1 MSLSE
6 RIQDFSLQRIST
18 PLGQVAYRSAGTE
31 GQPLWIL
38 LHGIGSASGSWLA
51 QLQAAQGLGVRILAW
66 DAPGY
71 GQSTP
76 VQPDQPK
83 ASDYA
88 ARLWAWLDALGSGPV
103 HLVGHS
109 LGCLMASAAAQA
121 QPKRVKHLWLL
132 APAAGYGLADPQVRA
147 RKLQERLEKLQTLG
161 PAGMAAQRASAM
173 LSPAASA
180 EQLAWVEHTMAQVI
194 PAGYTQ
200 ASQMLAGDDLATYL
214 RGLSCP
220 VDVACGQ
227 ADRITPAQGCAE
239 LAAGLGLPFH
249 LLGEVGHAC
258 PLEAA
263 ERVNDLMFTTS
274 SELA

>member
-121 QPKRVKHLWLL
+121 QPERVKHLWLL

-239 LAAGLGLPFH
+239 LAVGLGLPFH

>member
-6 RIQDFSLQRIST
+6 RIQDFPLQRIST

-88 ARLWAWLDALGSGPV
+88 ARLWAWLDALGSGPL

-147 RKLQERLEKLQTLG
+147 RKLQDRLEKLQTLG

-258 PLEAA
+258 PLEAS
-263 ERVNDLMFTTS
+263 ERVNDLLFTTVG
-274 SELA
+274 EGA

>member
-6 RIQDFSLQRIST
+6 RIQDFPLQRIST
-18 PLGQVAYRSAGTE
+18 PLGQVAYRSAGSE
-31 GQPLWIL
+31 GQPLWVL

-51 QLQAAQGLGVRILAW
+51 QLQAAQRLGVRILAW

-76 VQPDQPK
+76 VQPDQPL
-83 ASDYA
+83 ARDYA
-88 ARLWAWLDALGSGPV
+88 ARLWAWMDALGCGPV

-121 QPKRVKHLWLL
+121 QPQRVKHLWLL

-161 PAGMAAQRASAM
+161 PVGMAAQRASAM
-173 LSPAASA
+173 LSSAASA
-180 EQLAWVEHTMAQVI
+180 EQLAWVEHTMSQVI

-200 ASQMLAGDDLATYL
+200 ASQMLAGDDLASYL
-214 RGLSCP
+214 TGLACP

-239 LAAGLGLPFH
+239 LAARLGLPFH

-263 ERVNDLMFTTS
+263 DRVNDLLFTMS

>member
-6 RIQDFSLQRIST
+6 RIQDFPLQRIST

-121 QPKRVKHLWLL
+121 QPERVKHLWLL

-147 RKLQERLEKLQTLG
+147 RKLQDRLEKLQTLG

-263 ERVNDLMFTTS
+263 ERVNDLLFTTS

>member
-6 RIQDFSLQRIST
+6 RIQDFPLQRIST
-18 PLGQVAYRSAGTE
+18 PLGQVAYRSSGTE
-31 GQPLWIL
+31 GQPLWVL

-51 QLQAAQGLGVRILAW
+51 QLQAAQRLGVRILAW

-121 QPKRVKHLWLL
+121 QPERVKHLWLL

-263 ERVNDLMFTTS
+263 ERVNDLLFTTS

>member
-6 RIQDFSLQRIST
+6 RIQDFPLQRIST

-31 GQPLWIL
+31 GQPLWVL

-121 QPKRVKHLWLL
+121 QPERVKHLWLL

-173 LSPAASA
+173 LSSSASA
-180 EQLAWVEHTMAQVI
+180 DQLAWVEHTMAQVI

>member
-6 RIQDFSLQRIST
+6 RIQDFPLQRIST

-31 GQPLWIL
+31 GQPLWVL

-121 QPKRVKHLWLL
+121 HPERVKHLWLL
-132 APAAGYGLADPQVRA
+132 APAAGYGLADPQVRE
-147 RKLQERLEKLQTLG
+147 RKLHERLDKLQSLG

-180 EQLAWVEHTMAQVI
+180 EHLA
-194 PAGYTQ
+194 
-200 ASQMLAGDDLATYL
+200 
-214 RGLSCP
+214 
-220 VDVACGQ
+220 
-227 ADRITPAQGCAE
+227 
-239 LAAGLGLPFH
+239 
-249 LLGEVGHAC
+249 
-258 PLEAA
+258 
-263 ERVNDLMFTTS
+263 
-274 SELA
+274 

>member
-6 RIQDFSLQRIST
+6 RILDFPLQNIST
-18 PLGQVAYRSAGTE
+18 PLGHVAYRRAGSE
-31 GQPLWIL
+31 GQPLWVL

-51 QLQAAQGLGVRILAW
+51 QLQAAKQRGVHILAW

-76 VQPDQPK
+76 VQPDQPL
-83 ASDYA
+83 ARDYA
-88 ARLWAWLDALGSGPV
+88 ARLWAWLDALGCGRV

-109 LGCLMASAAAQA
+109 LGCLMASAAAQS
-121 QPKRVKHLWLL
+121 QPERVQHLWLL
-132 APAAGYGLADPQVRA
+132 APAAGYGLAAPEVRA
-147 RKLQERLEKLQTLG
+147 RKLHERLEKLQTLG

-173 LSPAASA
+173 LSPTASA
-180 EQLAWVEHTMAQVI
+180 EQLAWVEHSMAQVI

-200 ASQMLAGDDLATYL
+200 ASQMLAGDDLASHL
-214 RGLSCP
+214 RGLACP

-239 LAAGLGLPFH
+239 LAARLGLPFH

-258 PLEAA
+258 ALEAS
-263 ERVNDLMFTTS
+263 ERVNDLLFTAG
-274 SELA
+274 SEGA

>member
-6 RIQDFSLQRIST
+6 RIQDFPLQRIST

-31 GQPLWIL
+31 GQPLWVL

-51 QLQAAQGLGVRILAW
+51 QLQAAQRLGVRILAW

-147 RKLQERLEKLQTLG
+147 RKLQDRLDKLQTLG

-180 EQLAWVEHTMAQVI
+180 EQLAWVEQTMAQVI

-263 ERVNDLMFTTS
+263 ERVNDLLFTTS

>member
-121 QPKRVKHLWLL
+121 QPERVKHLWLL

-173 LSPAASA
+173 LSSSASA
-180 EQLAWVEHTMAQVI
+180 DQLAWVEHTMAQVI

>member
-6 RIQDFSLQRIST
+6 RIQDFPLQRIST

-31 GQPLWIL
+31 GQPLWVL

-51 QLQAAQGLGVRILAW
+51 QLQAAQRLGVRILAW

-147 RKLQERLEKLQTLG
+147 RKLQDRLEKLQTLG

>member
-51 QLQAAQGLGVRILAW
+51 QLQAAQRLGVRILAW

-121 QPKRVKHLWLL
+121 QPERVKHLWLL

>member
-1 MSLSE
+1 MSLAE
-6 RIQDFSLQRIST
+6 RIQDFPLRRIST

-31 GQPLWIL
+31 GQPLWVL

-121 QPKRVKHLWLL
+121 QPERVKHLWLL

-147 RKLQERLEKLQTLG
+147 RKLQDRLEKLQTLG

-180 EQLAWVEHTMAQVI
+180 EQLAWVEQTMAQVI

-263 ERVNDLMFTTS
+263 ERVNDLLFTTS

>member
-18 PLGQVAYRSAGTE
+18 PLGQVAYRCAGTE

-121 QPKRVKHLWLL
+121 QPERVKHLWLL

>member
-6 RIQDFSLQRIST
+6 RIQDFPLQRIST

-121 QPKRVKHLWLL
+121 QPERVKHLWLL

-147 RKLQERLEKLQTLG
+147 RKLQDRLEKLQTLG

-180 EQLAWVEHTMAQVI
+180 EQLAWVEQTMAQVI

-214 RGLSCP
+214 RGLSSP

-263 ERVNDLMFTTS
+263 ERVNDLLFTTS

>member
-6 RIQDFSLQRIST
+6 RIQDFPLQRIST

-121 QPKRVKHLWLL
+121 QPERVKHLWLL

-180 EQLAWVEHTMAQVI
+180 EQLAWVEQTMAQVI

>member
-1 MSLSE
+1 MSMSE
-6 RIQDFSLQRIST
+6 RILDFPLQRTST
-18 PLGQVAYRSAGTE
+18 RLGQVAYRHAGSE
-31 GQPLWIL
+31 GQSLWVL

-51 QLQAAQGLGVRILAW
+51 QLQAAQQRGVRILAW

-76 VQPDQPK
+76 VQPDQPL
-83 ASDYA
+83 ARDYA
-88 ARLWAWLDALGSGPV
+88 ARLWSWLDALGCGPV

-121 QPKRVKHLWLL
+121 QPQRVKHLWLL

-147 RKLQERLEKLQTLG
+147 RKLHERLEKLQTLG

-173 LSPAASA
+173 LSSSASA
-180 EQLAWVEHTMAQVI
+180 DQLAWVEHTMAQVI

-200 ASQMLAGDDLATYL
+200 ASQMLAGDDLASYL
-214 RGLSCP
+214 TGLACP

-239 LAAGLGLPFH
+239 LAARLGLPFH

-258 PLEAA
+258 PLEAS
-263 ERVNDLMFTTS
+263 ERVNDLLFTTA
-274 SELA
+274 SEGA

>member
-121 QPKRVKHLWLL
+121 QPERVKHLWLL

-180 EQLAWVEHTMAQVI
+180 EQLAWVEHTMAQVT

>member
-121 QPKRVKHLWLL
+121 QPERVKHLWLL

-147 RKLQERLEKLQTLG
+147 RKLQDRLEKLQTLG

-173 LSPAASA
+173 LSPAAST

>member
-6 RIQDFSLQRIST
+6 RIQDFPLQRIST

-31 GQPLWIL
+31 GQPLWVL

-121 QPKRVKHLWLL
+121 QPERVKHLWLL
-132 APAAGYGLADPQVRA
+132 ALAAGYGLADPQVRA
-147 RKLQERLEKLQTLG
+147 RKLQDRLEKLQTLG

-214 RGLSCP
+214 RGLSSP

-239 LAAGLGLPFH
+239 LAAGLGVPFH

>member
-121 QPKRVKHLWLL
+121 QPERVKHLWLL

-147 RKLQERLEKLQTLG
+147 RKLQDRLEKLQTLG

>member
-6 RIQDFSLQRIST
+6 RIQDFPLQRIST
-18 PLGQVAYRSAGTE
+18 PLGQVAYRHAGSE
-31 GQPLWIL
+31 GQPLWVL

-51 QLQAAQGLGVRILAW
+51 QLQAAQQLGVRILAW

-76 VQPDQPK
+76 VQPDQPL
-83 ASDYA
+83 ARDYA
-88 ARLWAWLDALGSGPV
+88 ARLWAWMDALGCGPV

-121 QPKRVKHLWLL
+121 QPQRVKHLWLL

-173 LSPAASA
+173 LSSAASA

-200 ASQMLAGDDLATYL
+200 ASQMLAGDDLASYL
-214 RGLSCP
+214 TGLACP

-239 LAAGLGLPFH
+239 LAARLGLPFH

-263 ERVNDLMFTTS
+263 DRVNDLLFTMS

>member
-6 RIQDFSLQRIST
+6 RIQDFPLQRIST

-121 QPKRVKHLWLL
+121 QPERVKHLWLL

-263 ERVNDLMFTTS
+263 ERVNDLLFTTS

>member
-6 RIQDFSLQRIST
+6 RIQDFPLQRIST

-109 LGCLMASAAAQA
+109 LGCLMASAAAKA
-121 QPKRVKHLWLL
+121 QPERVPHLWLL
-132 APAAGYGLADPQVRA
+132 APAAGYGWADPQVRA
-147 RKLQERLEKLQTLG
+147 RKLQDRLEKLQTLG

-258 PLEAA
+258 PLEASD
-263 ERVNDLMFTTS
+263 RVNDLLFATA
-274 SELA
+274 SEGA

>member
-6 RIQDFSLQRIST
+6 RIQDFPLQRIST

-31 GQPLWIL
+31 GQPLWVL

-88 ARLWAWLDALGSGPV
+88 ARLWAWLDALGCQQV

-109 LGCLMASAAAQA
+109 LGCLMASAAAKA
-121 QPKRVKHLWLL
+121 QPERVKHLWLL
-132 APAAGYGLADPQVRA
+132 APAAGYGLSDPQVRE
-147 RKLQERLEKLQTLG
+147 RKLHERLEKLQTLG
-161 PAGMAAQRASAM
+161 PAGMAAKRASAM

-263 ERVNDLMFTTS
+263 ERVNDLLFTTS

>member
-1 MSLSE
+1 MTLSE
-6 RIQDFSLQRIST
+6 RILDFPLQNIST
-18 PLGQVAYRSAGTE
+18 PLGQVAYRLAGSE
-31 GQPLWIL
+31 GQPLWVL

-51 QLQAAQGLGVRILAW
+51 QLQAAQQRGVRILAW

-71 GQSTP
+71 GQSSP
-76 VQPDQPK
+76 VQPDQPL
-83 ASDYA
+83 ARDYA
-88 ARLWAWLDALGSGPV
+88 ARLWAWLDALGCGPV

-121 QPKRVKHLWLL
+121 QPLRVQHLWLL
-132 APAAGYGLADPQVRA
+132 APAAGYGLAAPEVRA
-147 RKLQERLEKLQTLG
+147 RKLHERLEKLQTLG

-173 LSPAASA
+173 LSPTASA

-200 ASQMLAGDDLATYL
+200 ASQMLAGDDLASHL
-214 RGLSCP
+214 HGLACP

-239 LAAGLGLPFH
+239 LAARLGLPFH

-258 PLEAA
+258 PLEAS
-263 ERVNDLMFTTS
+263 ERVNDLLFTAG
-274 SELA
+274 SEGS

>member
-121 QPKRVKHLWLL
+121 QPERVKHLWLL

-180 EQLAWVEHTMAQVI
+180 EQLAWVEHTMAQVV

>member
-6 RIQDFSLQRIST
+6 RIQDFPLQRIST

-51 QLQAAQGLGVRILAW
+51 QLQAAQRLGVRILAW

-147 RKLQERLEKLQTLG
+147 RKLQDRLEKLQTLG

-263 ERVNDLMFTTS
+263 ERVNDLLFTTS

>member
-6 RIQDFSLQRIST
+6 RIQDFPLQRIST

-31 GQPLWIL
+31 GQPLWVL

-51 QLQAAQGLGVRILAW
+51 QLQAAQRLGVRILAW

-147 RKLQERLEKLQTLG
+147 RKLQDRLEKLQTLG

-263 ERVNDLMFTTS
+263 ERVNDLLFTTS

>member
-121 QPKRVKHLWLL
+121 QPERVKHLWLL

-180 EQLAWVEHTMAQVI
+180 EQLAWVEHTIAQVI

>member
-6 RIQDFSLQRIST
+6 RILDFPLQRIST
-18 PLGQVAYRSAGTE
+18 PLGQVAYRSAGSE
-31 GQPLWIL
+31 GQPLWVL

-51 QLQAAQGLGVRILAW
+51 QLQAAQQRGVRILAW

-76 VQPDQPK
+76 VQPDQPL
-83 ASDYA
+83 ARDYA
-88 ARLWAWLDALGSGPV
+88 ARLWAWMDALGCGPV

-121 QPKRVKHLWLL
+121 QPQRVKHLWLL

-161 PAGMAAQRASAM
+161 PVGMAAQRASAM
-173 LSPAASA
+173 LSSAASA
-180 EQLAWVEHTMAQVI
+180 EQLAWVEHTMSQVI

-200 ASQMLAGDDLATYL
+200 ASQMLAGDDLASYL
-214 RGLSCP
+214 TGLACP

-239 LAAGLGLPFH
+239 LAARLGLPFH

-263 ERVNDLMFTTS
+263 DRVNDLLFTMS

>member
-31 GQPLWIL
+31 GQPLWVL

-88 ARLWAWLDALGSGPV
+88 ACLWAWLDALGSGPV

-121 QPKRVKHLWLL
+121 QPERVKHLWLL

-147 RKLQERLEKLQTLG
+147 RKLQDRLEKLQTLG

>member
-6 RIQDFSLQRIST
+6 RIQDFPLQSAST
-18 PLGQVAYRSAGTE
+18 PLGQVAYRSAGRV
-31 GQPLWIL
+31 GQPVWVL

-51 QLQAAQGLGVRILAW
+51 QLQAAQRMGVRILAW

-71 GQSTP
+71 GLSTP

-88 ARLWAWLDALGSGPV
+88 ARLWAWLDALACTQV
-103 HLVGHS
+103 HLAGHS
-109 LGCLMASAAAQA
+109 LGCLMASAAARA
-121 QPKRVKHLWLL
+121 QPERVQHLWLL
-132 APAAGYGLADPQVRA
+132 APAAGYGLADPELRA
-147 RKLQERLEKLQTLG
+147 RKLHERLEKLQALG

-173 LSPAASA
+173 LSPAASP

-200 ASQMLAGDDLATYL
+200 ASQMLAGDDVASYL
-214 RGLSCP
+214 RGLTCP

-239 LAAGLGLPFH
+239 LADRLGLPFH

-258 PLEAA
+258 PLEAS
-263 ERVNDLMFTTS
+263 ERVNDLLFTTAI
-274 SELA
+274 EGA

>member
-121 QPKRVKHLWLL
+121 QPERVKHLWLL

-180 EQLAWVEHTMAQVI
+180 EQLDWVEHTMAQVI

>member
-6 RIQDFSLQRIST
+6 RIQDFPLQRIST

-31 GQPLWIL
+31 GQPLWVL

-51 QLQAAQGLGVRILAW
+51 QLQAAQRLGVRILAW

-109 LGCLMASAAAQA
+109 LGCLMASAAAHA

-147 RKLQERLEKLQTLG
+147 RKLQDRLEKLQTLG

-200 ASQMLAGDDLATYL
+200 ASQMLAGDDLTTYL

-263 ERVNDLMFTTS
+263 ERVNDLLFTTS